1 MRKTDVRP
9 KMRSAMMLA
18 CMMVVVLIGASAC
31 SPSERAEE
39 DAPSSYDATSSG
51 RIALNDSTF
60 DGSVPLEEAS
70 VVVYN
75 ATAEGSLPDNV
86 TVEGIRTIEG
96 LAEHGAQKLREM
108 GVEQV
113 TAKNAATPG
122 SFTSY
127 VVYRSPEY
135 AQAAHEIAEG
145 LGITG
150 SVHETGEN
158 SATGYY
164 YDGDIAVILCEDWAF
179 SEGLTDEL
187 SEKAQQAIDDQKAAL
202 SS

>member
-1 MRKTDVRP
+1 MRKTDVQP
-9 KMRSAMMLA
+9 KMRSVMMFVCA
-18 CMMVVVLIGASAC
+18 MVVVLLGSSAC
-31 SPSERAEE
+31 SPSEHAEE
-39 DAPSSYDATSSG
+39 DASSSHDATSSG
-51 RIALNDSTF
+51 QIALNDNTS
-60 DGSVPLEEAS
+60 DGSVSLEKAS

-75 ATAEGSLPDNV
+75 ATAEGASPDNV

-96 LAEHGAQKLREM
+96 LAEHGAQKLRKM

-113 TAKNAATPG
+113 TTKNAATPG
-122 SFTSY
+122 PFTSY

-145 LGITG
+145 LGING
-150 SVHETGEN
+150 SVQETGAN

-164 YDGDIAVILCEDWAF
+164 YDGGIAVILCEDWAF